1 MLDFLNAVAPIKSK
15 RSEELISIDTQ
26 SGSSSYKFSFSVE
39 IAPICRDDL
48 VVLPRKL
55 ANQLGN
61 IPRLVICSKVSN
73 MLQFLDPNTLQT
85 ADLQA
90 GVYWRAPF
98 FSLLDVT
105 QLVEFIVL
113 DVEPTGD
120 VKGKHVLADITV
132 SRASDFGVND
142 NTFYV
147 RSHLGGILHPG
158 DSCMGYY
165 LTNTNFNSDLWDT
178 LDTDNCP
185 EVVLIKKHYVRKSKK
200 SKYRNWKLKRMAREH
215 NEIMANE
222 DSRQAKQE
230 QERAE
235 RDYELFLQELEED
248 QELRKTINLY
258 KAGEE
263 APQDADDEDE
273 MDDDEVAPEIGI
285 DELLDEID
293 GMTLD

>member
-1 MLDFLNAVAPIKSK
+1 M
-15 RSEELISIDTQ
+15 
-26 SGSSSYKFSFSVE
+26 
-39 IAPICRDDL
+39 
-48 VVLPRKL
+48 
-55 ANQLGN
+55 
-61 IPRLVICSKVSN
+61 
-73 MLQFLDPNTLQT
+73 
-85 ADLQA
+85 
-90 GVYWRAPF
+90 
-98 FSLLDVT
+98 
-105 QLVEFIVL
+105 
-113 DVEPTGD
+113 
-120 VKGKHVLADITV
+120 